1 LFVVLNNLKLV
12 MRIPGNI
19 KYYVQRLFLHKLLYY
34 SVLYLIISALLLL
47 IIVFTNYVFFP
58 PLEEFIKGIKAIA
71 ILWGLGLLFGP
82 IRLLGYYLATFILP
96 ITYFSK
102 ALQKYDEGRWFRSVQ
117 FIQSKNTIENWAS
130 KKVLEELNDD
140 LPRIEQ
146 SWRSKFALLPIM
158 IILILSITCIAIFK
172 SPVSDTGIEI
182 TTSEFTSRSGIQ
194 FEGYDTIH
202 MNYGEVFTIPEI
214 SKTIVSIDGKLS
226 QIPSLICTSDIE
238 LTWLLQGRLVK
249 SLWIATDSIPRLNSY
264 TARITPP
271 AYLEVDQYTSSDTLF
286 LYDGSEVF
294 FELTGLLTDRIFLSV
309 SRGTVQA
316 SETINW
322 SSGETISIVS
332 SQGKELVKPVI
343 IELKD
348 HPPTLTII
356 QNSIDSLE
364 FEVRD
369 DFGLHSLFVNNHVSR
384 ISGSRKN
391 FNMNWSNTS
400 SVEIKVRD
408 TKGQTTVLTVEKP
421 MPSAQMLQS
430 QIASQ
435 VADELGIRKESKER
449 LSSAQ
454 HQKEKTSQDRK
465 EDEIKKLD
473 PLKPLTPEEES
484 KWTKE
489 LNQLWLKEQL
499 LTTLYTVDSNKNAST
514 DSLIAELLEDI
525 TTEEGSEEA
534 DVLDQIEDIPE
545 QGEEREE
552 EAKDAAKK
560 LEELLNTTQAAVQED
575 NVERLKRLLKQ
586 SWSTSIQQEITNTIA
601 LETNKVRQQK
611 ALLAIEDNIN
621 DSLAFLLVH
630 DPALAMALTSCQNN
644 LEDQISVLERAFV
657 ANKGVPSASGYV
669 LSALNEL
676 DMILYEILESEKL
689 SLNQAQKNCKN
700 GRPGKT
706 GKPSTSGQGQ
716 KGNKGKP
723 SQGKKPGGRSKGQSG
738 ELREE
743 GENGQKGAS
752 GKGTPQSD
760 VDLLKRIESME
771 KMGVSKELQSQL
783 ESIKQQLLFMSNEEK
798 ERLEAFEKRLWSIEQ
813 SVFEKEEIGD
823 TRSSKEGNQ
832 KQEES
837 VDFKV
842 NERVKSSTT
851 DLPLPILKRK

>member
-1 LFVVLNNLKLV
+1 

-19 KYYVQRLFLHKLLYY
+19 KSYLRRLFLHKLLYY
-34 SVLYLIISALLLL
+34 SVLYLILSALLLL
-47 IIVFTNYVFFP
+47 IIVFTNYAFFP
-58 PLEEFIKGIKAIA
+58 PLEEFIKGIKAIT
-71 ILWGLGLLFGP
+71 ILWGLGLLLGP

-117 FIQSKNTIENWAS
+117 FLQSKDTIENWAS
-130 KKVLEELNDD
+130 KKVLEELTDD

-146 SWRSKFALLPIM
+146 SWRSKFALLPIT
-158 IILILSITCIAIFK
+158 IILMLSIACITIFK
-172 SPVSDTGIEI
+172 APVANAGLEMTTG
-182 TTSEFTSRSGIQ
+182 EFTSRSGIQ
-194 FEGYDTIH
+194 FEGYDTIY
-202 MNYGEVFTIPEI
+202 MNYGEVFSIPEI
-214 SKTIVSIDGKLS
+214 YKTTLSINGKSS
-226 QIPSLICTSDIE
+226 QIPSLICTSDVE
-238 LTWLLQGRLVK
+238 LKWLLQGRLVK
-249 SLWIATDSIPRLNSY
+249 SLWITIDSIPRLNSY
-264 TARITPP
+264 TARISPP

-348 HPPTLTII
+348 HLPTLTII
-356 QNSIDSLE
+356 QNTIDSLE

-369 DFGLHSLFVNNHVSR
+369 DFGLHSLFVNNQVTR

-391 FNMNWSNTS
+391 FNMNWSNSS

-421 MPSAQMLQS
+421 LPSAQMLQS
-430 QIASQ
+430 QIAGQ

-454 HQKEKTSQDRK
+454 RQKEKTSQDRK
-465 EDEIKKLD
+465 EEEIKKLD
-473 PLKPLTPEEES
+473 PLQPLNPEEES

-499 LTTLYTVDSNKNAST
+499 LSTLYTVDSNKNAST

-630 DPALAMALTSCQNN
+630 DPALAMALTTCQNN
-644 LEDQISVLERAFV
+644 LEDQISVLESAFV

-738 ELREE
+738 EPREE

-752 GKGTPQSD
+752 GKGTSQND

>member
-1 LFVVLNNLKLV
+1 
-12 MRIPGNI
+12 MG
-19 KYYVQRLFLHKLLYY
+19 
-34 SVLYLIISALLLL
+34 LL
-47 IIVFTNYVFFP
+47 I
-58 PLEEFIKGIKAIA
+58 
-71 ILWGLGLLFGP
+71 GP

-117 FIQSKNTIENWAS
+117 FLQSKNTIENWAS
-130 KKVLEELNDD
+130 KKVLEELSDD

-146 SWRSKFALLPIM
+146 SWKSKFALLPIT
-158 IILILSITCIAIFK
+158 IILLLSIVCIAIFN
-172 SPVSDTGIEI
+172 SSVSNTGLEI
-182 TTSEFTSRSGIQ
+182 TTGEFTSRSGIQ
-194 FEGYDTIH
+194 FEGYDTIQ
-202 MNYGEVFTIPEI
+202 MNYGEVFPIPEI
-214 SKTIVSIDGKLS
+214 SKTTLSINSELS
-226 QIPSLICTSDIE
+226 QTSSLICTSDIE
-238 LTWLLQGRLVK
+238 LKWLLQGRLVK
-249 SLWIATDSIPRLNSY
+249 SLWITTDSIPLLNSY
-264 TARITPP
+264 TARISPP
-271 AYLEVDQYTSSDTLF
+271 AYLEVDQYFNNDTLF
-286 LYDGSEVF
+286 LYDGSEVN
-294 FELTGLLTDRIFLSV
+294 FEPRGLLTDRILINV
-309 SRGTVQA
+309 PRGTVQS
-316 SETINW
+316 SETIKWN
-322 SSGETISIVS
+322 SGETISIVS
-332 SQGKELVKPVI
+332 SQGHELARPVI
-343 IELKD
+343 VELKD
-348 HPPTLTII
+348 HAPTLTII
-356 QNSIDSLE
+356 QNSLDSLE
-364 FEVRD
+364 FEVKD
-369 DFGLHSLFVNNHVSR
+369 DFGLHSLFINDQVTRV
-384 ISGSRKN
+384 SGSRKS
-391 FNMNWSNTS
+391 FNMNWSNNN

-408 TKGQTTVLTVEKP
+408 TKGQSTLLKVEKP
-421 MPSAQMLQS
+421 VPTVQMMQS
-430 QIASQ
+430 QIAGQ

-449 LSSAQ
+449 LSAAQ
-454 HQKEKTSQDRK
+454 RQKEKSSEDKK
-465 EDEIKKLD
+465 EEEIEKLD

-499 LTTLYTVDSNKNAST
+499 LSTLYTVDSNRNATT
-514 DSLIAELLEDI
+514 DSLITELLEDI
-525 TTEEGSEEA
+525 TSEEGSEEA
-534 DVLDQIEDIPE
+534 DVMDQIKDIPE
-545 QGEEREE
+545 DGEEREE

-611 ALLAIEDNIN
+611 ALLSIEDNIN

-630 DPALAMALTSCQNN
+630 DLALAMALTTVQSN

-669 LSALNEL
+669 LNALNEL

-706 GKPSTSGQGQ
+706 GKPTSSGQGQ

-723 SQGKKPGGRSKGQSG
+723 SQGKKPGGRSNGQSG
-738 ELREE
+738 EPRDE
-743 GENGQKGAS
+743 GENGEKGS
-752 GKGTPQSD
+752 TGKGSSQKD
-760 VDLLKRIESME
+760 VDLLKRIETME
-771 KMGVSKELQSQL
+771 KMGVSKDTLSQL
-783 ESIKQQLLFMSNEEK
+783 ESIKQQLLFMSSEEK
-798 ERLEAFEKRLWSIEQ
+798 ERLEAFEKRLWSNEQ

>member
-1 LFVVLNNLKLV
+1 
-12 MRIPGNI
+12 MG
-19 KYYVQRLFLHKLLYY
+19 
-34 SVLYLIISALLLL
+34 LL
-47 IIVFTNYVFFP
+47 I
-58 PLEEFIKGIKAIA
+58 
-71 ILWGLGLLFGP
+71 GP
-82 IRLLGYYLATFILP
+82 IRLLVYYLATFILP
-96 ITYFSK
+96 TTYFSK

-117 FIQSKNTIENWAS
+117 FLQSKNTIENWAS
-130 KKVLEELNDD
+130 KKVLVELNND

-146 SWRSKFALLPIM
+146 SWRSKFALLPIT
-158 IILILSITCIAIFK
+158 IILILSITCVAIFK
-172 SPVSDTGIEI
+172 SSVSNTGLEI
-182 TTSEFTSRSGIQ
+182 TTGEFTSRSGIK
-194 FEGYDTIH
+194 FEGYDTIR

-214 SKTIVSIDGKLS
+214 SKTSVLINGKSS

-264 TARITPP
+264 TAIISPP
-271 AYLEVDQYTSSDTLF
+271 AYLEVDQYISNDTLF
-286 LYDGSEVF
+286 LYDGSEVL

-309 SRGTVQA
+309 SRGTVHV
-316 SETINW
+316 SETIIW
-322 SSGETISIVS
+322 RSGETISLVS
-332 SQGKELVKPVI
+332 SQGKELLRPVI

-348 HPPTLTII
+348 HPPALTII
-356 QNSIDSLE
+356 HNSIDSLE
-364 FEVRD
+364 FEVKD
-369 DFGLHSLFVNNHVSR
+369 DFGLRTLSINGQVKA

-391 FNMNWSNTS
+391 FNMTWSNTS
-400 SVEIKVRD
+400 SIEIKARD
-408 TKGQTTVLTVEKP
+408 TKGQITLLTVEKP
-421 MPSAQMLQS
+421 LPSAQMLQS
-430 QIASQ
+430 QIAGQ

-454 HQKEKTSQDRK
+454 HQKENTSQDRQE
-465 EDEIKKLD
+465 EDIKKLD

-499 LTTLYTVDSNKNAST
+499 LSTLYTVDSNKNSST
-514 DSLIAELLEDI
+514 DSLISEFLDDI

-534 DVLDQIEDIPE
+534 DVLDQIEAIPE

-552 EAKDAAKK
+552 QAKDAAKK
-560 LEELLNTTQAAVQED
+560 LEELLNTTQAAVQAD

-601 LETNKVRQQK
+601 LETNKVRRQK

-630 DPALAMALTSCQNN
+630 DPALAMALTACQTN
-644 LEDQISVLERAFV
+644 LEDQLNALEGAFV
-657 ANKGVPSASGYV
+657 ANKGVRSASGYV
-669 LSALNEL
+669 LNALNEL
-676 DMILYEILESEKL
+676 DRILYEILESEKL

-723 SQGKKPGGRSKGQSG
+723 SQGKKPGGRSRGQSG
-738 ELREE
+738 EPRKE
-743 GENGQKGAS
+743 GKNGQKGAS
-752 GKGTPQSD
+752 GKGTPQND

-771 KMGVSKELQSQL
+771 KMGVSKEIQSQL

-823 TRSSKEGNQ
+823 MRSSKEGSQ

>member
-1 LFVVLNNLKLV
+1 
-12 MRIPGNI
+12 M
-19 KYYVQRLFLHKLLYY
+19 
-34 SVLYLIISALLLL
+34 
-47 IIVFTNYVFFP
+47 
-58 PLEEFIKGIKAIA
+58 
-71 ILWGLGLLFGP
+71 
-82 IRLLGYYLATFILP
+82 
-96 ITYFSK
+96 
-102 ALQKYDEGRWFRSVQ
+102 
-117 FIQSKNTIENWAS
+117 
-130 KKVLEELNDD
+130 EELNND

-146 SWRSKFALLPIM
+146 SWRSKFALLPIT
-158 IILILSITCIAIFK
+158 IILTLSITCIAIFK
-172 SPVSDTGIEI
+172 SSVSDTGLEI
-182 TTSEFTSRSGIQ
+182 TTGEFTSRSGIQ
-194 FEGYDTIH
+194 FEGYDTTH
-202 MNYGEVFTIPEI
+202 MNYGEEFTVPEI
-214 SKTIVSIDGKLS
+214 SKTNVLINGKSS

-264 TARITPP
+264 TARISPP
-271 AYLEVDQYTSSDTLF
+271 AYLEVDQYISSDTLF
-286 LYDGSEVF
+286 MYDGSEVL
-294 FELTGLLTDRIFLSV
+294 FEPTGLLTDRIFLSV
-309 SRGTVQA
+309 SRGTVQT
-316 SETINW
+316 SETITW
-322 SSGETISIVS
+322 RSGETISLVS
-332 SQGKELVKPVI
+332 TQGQELLRPVI

-364 FEVRD
+364 FEVKD
-369 DFGLHSLFVNNHVSR
+369 DFGLHSLFVNNQVTR

-391 FNMNWSNTS
+391 FNMYWTNTS
-400 SVEIKVRD
+400 SVEVKVRD

-421 MPSAQMLQS
+421 LPSAQMLQS
-430 QIASQ
+430 QIADR

-454 HQKEKTSQDRK
+454 RQKEKTHQDRK
-465 EDEIKKLD
+465 EEEIKKLD
-473 PLKPLTPEEES
+473 PLQPLTPEEES

-499 LTTLYTVDSNKNAST
+499 LNTLHTVDSNKNAST
-514 DSLIAELLEDI
+514 DSLVAELIEDI

-560 LEELLNTTQAAVQED
+560 LEELLNTTQAAVQAD

-621 DSLAFLLVH
+621 DSLTFLLVH
-630 DPALAMALTSCQNN
+630 DPALAMALTTCQNN
-644 LEDQISVLERAFV
+644 LEDQISELERAFV

-676 DMILYEILESEKL
+676 DMILYEILESEKQ

-706 GKPSTSGQGQ
+706 GKPSKSGQGQ

-738 ELREE
+738 EPREE
-743 GENGQKGAS
+743 GENSQKESA
-752 GKGTPQSD
+752 GKGTSEKD
-760 VDLLKRIESME
+760 VDLLKRIESVE
-771 KMGVSKELQSQL
+771 KTGVSKEIQSQL
-783 ESIKQQLLFMSNEEK
+783 ESIKQQLLFMYNEDK
-798 ERLEAFEKRLWSIEQ
+798 ERLDAFEKRLWSIEQ

-823 TRSSKEGNQ
+823 TRSSKRGNQ

>member
-1 LFVVLNNLKLV
+1 

-19 KYYVQRLFLHKLLYY
+19 KLYLQRLFLHKLLYY

-47 IIVFTNYVFFP
+47 IIVFTNYTFFP
-58 PLEEFIKGIKAIA
+58 PLEEFIKGIKVVT
-71 ILWGLGLLFGP
+71 ILWGLGLLLGP

-102 ALQKYDEGRWFRSVQ
+102 SLQQYDEGRWFRSVQ
-117 FIQSKNTIENWAS
+117 FLQSKNTIDNWAS

-140 LPRIEQ
+140 LSRIEQ
-146 SWRSKFALLPIM
+146 SWQSKFALLPIT
-158 IILILSITCIAIFK
+158 IILILSITCIAIFN
-172 SPVSDTGIEI
+172 SSVSNTGLEI
-182 TTSEFTSRSGIQ
+182 TTGEFTSRSGIQ

-202 MNYGEVFTIPEI
+202 MNYGEVFTIPDI
-214 SKTIVSIDGKLS
+214 SKTSVSINGISS

-238 LTWLLQGRLVK
+238 LKWLLQGRLVK

-264 TARITPP
+264 TARISPP
-271 AYLEVDQYTSSDTLF
+271 AYLEVDHYLSSDTLF
-286 LYDGSEVF
+286 LYDGSEVL

-316 SETINW
+316 SETITW
-322 SSGETISIVS
+322 RSGERISLVS
-332 SQGKELVKPVI
+332 SQGKELLRPVI

-348 HPPTLTII
+348 HPPTLIII

-364 FEVRD
+364 FEVKD
-369 DFGLHSLFVNNHVSR
+369 DFGLRTLLINDQVTT

-391 FNMNWSNTS
+391 FNLNWLNTS
-400 SVEIKVRD
+400 SVEIMARD
-408 TKGQTTVLTVEKP
+408 TKGQTTLLTVEKP
-421 MPSAQMLQS
+421 LPSAQMLQS
-430 QIASQ
+430 QIAGQ

-449 LSSAQ
+449 LSSTQ
-454 HQKEKTSQDRK
+454 RQKEKTSQDRK
-465 EDEIKKLD
+465 EEEIKKLD
-473 PLKPLTPEEES
+473 PIKPLTPEEES

-514 DSLIAELLEDI
+514 DSLITELLEDI
-525 TTEEGSEEA
+525 STEEGSEEA
-534 DVLDQIEDIPE
+534 DVLDQIKEIPE
-545 QGEEREE
+545 RGEEREQ

-586 SWSTSIQQEITNTIA
+586 SWSASIQQEITNTIA

-630 DPALAMALTSCQNN
+630 DPALAIALTTCQNN
-644 LEDQISVLERAFV
+644 LEDQISALDRAFV
-657 ANKGVPSASGYV
+657 SNKGVPSASGYV

-700 GRPGKT
+700 GRSGKT
-706 GKPSTSGQGQ
+706 GKPSTRGQGQ

-738 ELREE
+738 EPREE
-743 GENGQKGAS
+743 GENGQKGSA
-752 GKGTPQSD
+752 GNGTLEKD
-760 VDLLKRIESME
+760 VDFLKRIESME
-771 KMGVSKELQSQL
+771 KMGVSKEIQSQL
-783 ESIKQQLLFMSNEEK
+783 ESIKRQLLFMSDEEK

-813 SVFEKEEIGD
+813 SFFEKEEIGD

-832 KQEES
+832 KQQES

-842 NERVKSSTT
+842 YERVKSSTT

>member
-1 LFVVLNNLKLV
+1 MLNNLKLV

>member
-1 LFVVLNNLKLV
+1 
-12 MRIPGNI
+12 M
-19 KYYVQRLFLHKLLYY
+19 
-34 SVLYLIISALLLL
+34 
-47 IIVFTNYVFFP
+47 
-58 PLEEFIKGIKAIA
+58 
-71 ILWGLGLLFGP
+71 GLGLLLGP

-117 FIQSKNTIENWAS
+117 FLQSKDTIENWAS
-130 KKVLEELNDD
+130 KKVLEELTDD

-146 SWRSKFALLPIM
+146 SWRSKFALLPIT

-172 SPVSDTGIEI
+172 SSVSNTGLEI
-182 TTSEFTSRSGIQ
+182 TTGEFTSRSGIQ
-194 FEGYDTIH
+194 FEGYDTIY
-202 MNYGEVFTIPEI
+202 MNYGEVFSIPEI
-214 SKTIVSIDGKLS
+214 SKTTLSINGKSS
-226 QIPSLICTSDIE
+226 QIPSLICTSDVE
-238 LTWLLQGRLVK
+238 LKWLLQGRLVK
-249 SLWIATDSIPRLNSY
+249 SLWITTDSIPRLNSY
-264 TARITPP
+264 TARISPP

-286 LYDGSEVF
+286 LYDGSEVI

-348 HPPTLTII
+348 HLPTLTII
-356 QNSIDSLE
+356 QNTIDSLE

-369 DFGLHSLFVNNHVSR
+369 DFGLHSLFVNNQVCR

-391 FNMNWSNTS
+391 FNMNWSNSS

-408 TKGQTTVLTVEKP
+408 TKGQTTVLIVEKP
-421 MPSAQMLQS
+421 LPSAQMLQS
-430 QIASQ
+430 QIAGQ

-454 HQKEKTSQDRK
+454 RQKEKTSQDRK
-465 EDEIKKLD
+465 EEEIKKLD

-499 LTTLYTVDSNKNAST
+499 LSTLYTVDSNKNAST

-630 DPALAMALTSCQNN
+630 DPALAMALTTCQNN
-644 LEDQISVLERAFV
+644 LEDQISVLESAFV

-723 SQGKKPGGRSKGQSG
+723 SQGKKPGGRTKGQSG
-738 ELREE
+738 EPREE

-752 GKGTPQSD
+752 GKGTSQND

>member
-1 LFVVLNNLKLV
+1 
-12 MRIPGNI
+12 M
-19 KYYVQRLFLHKLLYY
+19 YY
-34 SVLYLIISALLLL
+34 SVLYLIISAFLLL
-47 IIVFTNYVFFP
+47 IIVFTNYAFFP
-58 PLEEFIKGIKAIA
+58 LLEEFIKGIKLIT
-71 ILWGLGLLFGP
+71 ILWGFGLLIGP

-117 FIQSKNTIENWAS
+117 FLQSKSTIENWAS
-130 KKVLEELNDD
+130 KKVLDELNED

-146 SWRSKFALLPIM
+146 SWRSKFALLPIT
-158 IILILSITCIAIFK
+158 IILILSVICIAIFN
-172 SPVSDTGIEI
+172 SSVLNTGLEI
-182 TTSEFTSRSGIQ
+182 TTGELTSRSGIE
-194 FEGYDTIH
+194 FEGYDTIQ
-202 MNYGEVFTIPEI
+202 MNYGEVFTIPDI
-214 SKTIVSIDGKLS
+214 SKTTVSINGKSS
-226 QIPSLICTSDIE
+226 QIPFLICTSDIE

-249 SLWIATDSIPRLNSY
+249 SLWIAIDSIPRLNSY
-264 TARITPP
+264 TARISPP
-271 AYLEVDQYTSSDTLF
+271 AYLEVDQYISSDTLF
-286 LYDGSEVF
+286 MYDGSELL
-294 FELTGLLTDRIFLSV
+294 FELSGLLTDRIFLSV
-309 SRGTVQA
+309 SRGTVRV
-316 SETINW
+316 SETITW
-322 SSGETISIVS
+322 RSGETISLVS
-332 SQGKELVKPVI
+332 SQGQELLRPVI

-348 HPPTLTII
+348 HPPTITII

-364 FEVRD
+364 FEVKD
-369 DFGLHSLFVNNHVSR
+369 DFGLHTLLINRQVR
-384 ISGSRKN
+384 PISGSRKN

-408 TKGQTTVLTVEKP
+408 TKGQTTLLTVEKP
-421 MPSAQMLQS
+421 LPNAQMLQS

-435 VADELGIRKESKER
+435 IADELGIRKESKER
-449 LSSAQ
+449 LSAVQ
-454 HQKEKTSQDRK
+454 RQKEKTSQDRK
-465 EDEIKKLD
+465 EEEIKKLG

-489 LNQLWLKEQL
+489 LIQLWLKEQL
-499 LTTLYTVDSNKNAST
+499 LSTLYTVDSNKNTST
-514 DSLIAELLEDI
+514 DSLITELLEDI

-534 DVLDQIEDIPE
+534 GVLDQIEDIPE

-560 LEELLNTTQAAVQED
+560 LEELLNTTQAEVQAD
-575 NVERLKRLLKQ
+575 NVDRLKRLLKQ

-630 DPALAMALTSCQNN
+630 DPALAMALTTCQNN
-644 LEDQISVLERAFV
+644 LEDQISALERAFTT
-657 ANKGVPSASGYV
+657 NKGVPSASGYV

-738 ELREE
+738 EPREE
-743 GENGQKGAS
+743 GENGQKGVS
-752 GKGTPQSD
+752 GEGTSQND

-771 KMGVSKELQSQL
+771 KMGVSKEIQSLL
-783 ESIKQQLLFMSNEEK
+783 EYIKQQLLFMSNEEK
-798 ERLEAFEKRLWSIEQ
+798 DRLEAFEKRLWSIEQ

>member
-1 LFVVLNNLKLV
+1 MGLF
-12 MRIPGNI
+12 I
-19 KYYVQRLFLHKLLYY
+19 
-34 SVLYLIISALLLL
+34 
-47 IIVFTNYVFFP
+47 
-58 PLEEFIKGIKAIA
+58 
-71 ILWGLGLLFGP
+71 GP

-96 ITYFSK
+96 ITYFPK

-117 FIQSKNTIENWAS
+117 FLQSKNIIENWAS
-130 KKVLEELNDD
+130 KKVLEELNED

-146 SWRSKFALLPIM
+146 SWQSQFTLIPIT
-158 IILILSITCIAIFK
+158 IILILSITCIAIFN
-172 SPVSDTGIEI
+172 SSVSNTGLEF
-182 TTSEFTSRSGIQ
+182 TTGEFTSRSGIQ

-202 MNYGEVFTIPEI
+202 MNYGEVFFIPEI
-214 SKTIVSIDGKLS
+214 SKTTLSINGKLS
-226 QIPSLICTSDIE
+226 QTPSLICTSDIE
-238 LTWLLQGRLVK
+238 LKWLLQGRLVK
-249 SLWIATDSIPRLNSY
+249 SLWITTDSIPRLKSY
-264 TARITPP
+264 TARIYPP
-271 AYLEVDQYTSSDTLF
+271 AYLEVDQYFSSDTLF
-286 LYDGSEVF
+286 LYDGSEVL
-294 FELTGLLTDRIFLSV
+294 FEFTGLLIDRIFLGV

-316 SETINW
+316 SETIKW
-322 SSGETISIVS
+322 RSGETISLVS
-332 SQGKELVKPVI
+332 SQGQELLRPVI

-348 HPPTLTII
+348 HPPTITVI

-364 FEVRD
+364 FGVKD
-369 DFGLHSLFVNNHVSR
+369 DFGLHTLLINRQVR
-384 ISGSRKN
+384 PISGYRKN

-400 SVEIKVRD
+400 SIEIKVRD
-408 TKGQTTVLTVEKP
+408 TKGQSTSITVEKP
-421 MPSAQMLQS
+421 LPSVQTMQS
-430 QIASQ
+430 QIAGQ
-435 VADELGIRKESKER
+435 VADELGIRKESKKR
-449 LSSAQ
+449 LSTAQ
-454 HQKEKTSQDRK
+454 RQKEKTSQDRK
-465 EDEIKKLD
+465 EEVIKKLD
-473 PLKPLTPEEES
+473 LLKPLTPEDES

-499 LTTLYTVDSNKNAST
+499 LSTLYIVDSNKNASA
-514 DSLIAELLEDI
+514 DSLITELLEDI
-525 TTEEGSEEA
+525 TIEEGSEEA

-560 LEELLNTTQAAVQED
+560 LEELLNTTQAAVQAD

-586 SWSTSIQQEITNTIA
+586 SWSTSIQQEIANSIS

-630 DPALAMALTSCQNN
+630 DPALAIALTTCQNN
-644 LEDQISVLERAFV
+644 LDDQISALERAFV
-657 ANKGVPSASGYV
+657 ANKGVLSASGYV

-716 KGNKGKP
+716 KGNKGKL
-723 SQGKKPGGRSKGQSG
+723 SQGKKPGGRSRGQNG
-738 ELREE
+738 EPREE
-743 GENGQKGAS
+743 GENGQKGAL
-752 GKGTPQSD
+752 GKGTPQKD

-771 KMGVSKELQSQL
+771 KIGVSKEIQSQL
-783 ESIKQQLLFMSNEEK
+783 ESIKQQLLFVLNEEK

-813 SVFEKEEIGD
+813 SVFEKEEMGD

-842 NERVKSSTT
+842 KERVKSSTT

>member
-1 LFVVLNNLKLV
+1 VLNNLKLV

>member
-1 LFVVLNNLKLV
+1 
-12 MRIPGNI
+12 MRIPRNI
-19 KYYVQRLFLHKLLYY
+19 KYYLQRLFLHKLLYY

-47 IIVFTNYVFFP
+47 IIVFTNYAFFP
-58 PLEEFIKGIKAIA
+58 LLEEFIKGIKVIT
-71 ILWGLGLLFGP
+71 ILWGFVLLIGP

-117 FIQSKNTIENWAS
+117 FLQSKNTIENWAS
-130 KKVLEELNDD
+130 KKVLEELNED

-146 SWRSKFALLPIM
+146 SWRSKFALLPIT
-158 IILILSITCIAIFK
+158 IILILSVTCIAIFN
-172 SPVSDTGIEI
+172 SSVLNTGLEI
-182 TTSEFTSRSGIQ
+182 TTGELTSRSGIQ

-202 MNYGEVFTIPEI
+202 MNYGEVFTIPDI
-214 SKTIVSIDGKLS
+214 SKTTVSINGKSS
-226 QIPSLICTSDIE
+226 QINFLVCTSDIE
-238 LTWLLQGRLVK
+238 LIWLLQGRLVK
-249 SLWIATDSIPRLNSY
+249 SLWIAIDSIPRLNSY

-271 AYLEVDQYTSSDTLF
+271 AYLGVDQYISSDTLF
-286 LYDGSEVF
+286 MYDGSELL
-294 FELTGLLTDRIFLSV
+294 FELSGLLTDRIFLSV
-309 SRGTVQA
+309 SRGTVRA
-316 SETINW
+316 SENITW
-322 SSGETISIVS
+322 RSGETISLVS
-332 SQGKELVKPVI
+332 SQGQELLRPVI

-364 FEVRD
+364 FEVKD
-369 DFGLHSLFVNNHVSR
+369 DFGLHTLLINRQVR
-384 ISGSRKN
+384 PISGYRKN

-400 SVEIKVRD
+400 SIEIKARD
-408 TKGQTTVLTVEKP
+408 TKGQTTLLTVEKP
-421 MPSAQMLQS
+421 LLNAQMLQS
-430 QIASQ
+430 QIAGQ

-449 LSSAQ
+449 LSAVKP
-454 HQKEKTSQDRK
+454 QKEKTSQDRK
-465 EDEIKKLD
+465 EEDIKKLD

-484 KWTKE
+484 KWMKE
-489 LNQLWLKEQL
+489 LAQLWLKEQL
-499 LTTLYTVDSNKNAST
+499 LSTLYTVDSNKNAST
-514 DSLIAELLEDI
+514 DSLITELLEDI

-552 EAKDAAKK
+552 EAKEAAKK
-560 LEELLNTTQAAVQED
+560 LEELLNTTQAVVQAD
-575 NVERLKRLLKQ
+575 NVDRLKRLLKQ
-586 SWSTSIQQEITNTIA
+586 SWSTSIQQEITNAIA

-611 ALLAIEDNIN
+611 ALLVIEDNIN

-630 DPALAMALTSCQNN
+630 DPALAIALTTCQNN
-644 LEDQISVLERAFV
+644 LENQISALERAFT

-700 GRPGKT
+700 GRLSKT
-706 GKPSTSGQGQ
+706 GKPSISGQGQ

-738 ELREE
+738 EPREE
-743 GENGQKGAS
+743 GENGQKGVS
-752 GKGTPQSD
+752 GEGTPQND

-771 KMGVSKELQSQL
+771 KMGVSKEIQSQL
-783 ESIKQQLLFMSNEEK
+783 EYIKQQLLFMSNEEK

>member
-1 LFVVLNNLKLV
+1 
-12 MRIPGNI
+12 
-19 KYYVQRLFLHKLLYY
+19 
-34 SVLYLIISALLLL
+34 
-47 IIVFTNYVFFP
+47 
-58 PLEEFIKGIKAIA
+58 
-71 ILWGLGLLFGP
+71 
-82 IRLLGYYLATFILP
+82 
-96 ITYFSK
+96 
-102 ALQKYDEGRWFRSVQ
+102 
-117 FIQSKNTIENWAS
+117 
-130 KKVLEELNDD
+130 
-140 LPRIEQ
+140 
-146 SWRSKFALLPIM
+146 
-158 IILILSITCIAIFK
+158 
-172 SPVSDTGIEI
+172 
-182 TTSEFTSRSGIQ
+182 
-194 FEGYDTIH
+194 
-202 MNYGEVFTIPEI
+202 
-214 SKTIVSIDGKLS
+214 
-226 QIPSLICTSDIE
+226 
-238 LTWLLQGRLVK
+238 
-249 SLWIATDSIPRLNSY
+249 
-264 TARITPP
+264 
-271 AYLEVDQYTSSDTLF
+271 
-286 LYDGSEVF
+286 
-294 FELTGLLTDRIFLSV
+294 
-309 SRGTVQA
+309 
-316 SETINW
+316 
-322 SSGETISIVS
+322 
-332 SQGKELVKPVI
+332 
-343 IELKD
+343 
-348 HPPTLTII
+348 
-356 QNSIDSLE
+356 
-364 FEVRD
+364 
-369 DFGLHSLFVNNHVSR
+369 
-384 ISGSRKN
+384 
-391 FNMNWSNTS
+391 
-400 SVEIKVRD
+400 
-408 TKGQTTVLTVEKP
+408 
-421 MPSAQMLQS
+421 MLQS
-430 QIASQ
+430 QIAGQ

-454 HQKEKTSQDRK
+454 HQKEKASQDRK
-465 EDEIKKLD
+465 EEDIKKLD

-499 LTTLYTVDSNKNAST
+499 LSTLYTVDSSKNAST
-514 DSLIAELLEDI
+514 DSLISELLEDI

-534 DVLDQIEDIPE
+534 DVLDQIEAIPE

-552 EAKDAAKK
+552 QAKDAAKK
-560 LEELLNTTQAAVQED
+560 LEELLNTTQAAVQAD

-644 LEDQISVLERAFV
+644 LEDQISALERAFV

-738 ELREE
+738 EPREE

-752 GKGTPQSD
+752 GEGTSQND

-771 KMGVSKELQSQL
+771 KMGVSKEIQSQL

>member
-1 LFVVLNNLKLV
+1 MV
-12 MRIPGNI
+12 
-19 KYYVQRLFLHKLLYY
+19 
-34 SVLYLIISALLLL
+34 
-47 IIVFTNYVFFP
+47 
-58 PLEEFIKGIKAIA
+58 
-71 ILWGLGLLFGP
+71 
-82 IRLLGYYLATFILP
+82 YYLATFILP

-117 FIQSKNTIENWAS
+117 FLQSKNTIENWAS

-146 SWRSKFALLPIM
+146 SWRSKFALLPIT
-158 IILILSITCIAIFK
+158 IILLLSIVCIAIFN
-172 SPVSDTGIEI
+172 SSVSNTGLEI
-182 TTSEFTSRSGIQ
+182 TTGEFTSRSGIQ
-194 FEGYDTIH
+194 FEGYDTIQ
-202 MNYGEVFTIPEI
+202 MNYGDVFSIPEI
-214 SKTIVSIDGKLS
+214 SKTTLSINGELS
-226 QIPSLICTSDIE
+226 QTTSLICTSNIE
-238 LTWLLQGRLVK
+238 LKWLLQGRLVK
-249 SLWIATDSIPRLNSY
+249 SLWITTDSIPLLNSY
-264 TARITPP
+264 TARISPP
-271 AYLEVDQYTSSDTLF
+271 AYLEVDQYFNSDTLF
-286 LYDGSEVF
+286 LYDGSEVN
-294 FELTGLLTDRIFLSV
+294 FELRGLLIDRILINV
-309 SRGTVQA
+309 PRGTVQS
-316 SETINW
+316 SESIKWN
-322 SSGETISIVS
+322 SGEIIRIVS
-332 SQGKELVKPVI
+332 SQGHELVRPVI
-343 IELKD
+343 VELKD
-348 HPPTLTII
+348 HAPILTII
-356 QNSIDSLE
+356 QNSLDSLE
-364 FEVRD
+364 FEAKD
-369 DFGLHSLFVNNHVSR
+369 DFGLHSLFINDQVTR

-400 SVEIKVRD
+400 SIEIKVRD
-408 TKGQTTVLTVEKP
+408 TKGQTTVLIVEKP
-421 MPSAQMLQS
+421 VPSVQMMQS
-430 QIASQ
+430 QIAGQ

-449 LSSAQ
+449 LSAAQ
-454 HQKEKTSQDRK
+454 RQKEKTSEDRK
-465 EDEIKKLD
+465 EEEIKKLN

-499 LTTLYTVDSNKNAST
+499 LSTLYTVDSNKNATT
-514 DSLIAELLEDI
+514 DSLITELLEEI
-525 TTEEGSEEA
+525 TSEEGSEEA
-534 DVLDQIEDIPE
+534 DVMDQIKDIPE
-545 QGEEREE
+545 DGEEREE

-611 ALLAIEDNIN
+611 ALLSIEDNIN

-630 DPALAMALTSCQNN
+630 DPALAMALTTVQSN
-644 LEDQISVLERAFV
+644 LEDQISALERAFV

-669 LSALNEL
+669 LNALNEL

-706 GKPSTSGQGQ
+706 GKPTSSGQGQ

-723 SQGKKPGGRSKGQSG
+723 SQGKKPGGRSMGQSG
-738 ELREE
+738 EPRDE
-743 GENGQKGAS
+743 GENGEKGS
-752 GKGTPQSD
+752 TGKGSSQKD
-760 VDLLKRIESME
+760 VDLLKRIETME
-771 KMGVSKELQSQL
+771 KMGLSKDTLSQL
-783 ESIKQQLLFMSNEEK
+783 ESIKQQLLFMSSEEK

-823 TRSSKEGNQ
+823 SRSSKEGNQ

>member
-1 LFVVLNNLKLV
+1 

-19 KYYVQRLFLHKLLYY
+19 KSYLQRLFLHKLLYY

-47 IIVFTNYVFFP
+47 IIVFTNYAFFP
-58 PLEEFIKGIKAIA
+58 PLEEFIKGIKAIT
-71 ILWGLGLLFGP
+71 ILWGLGLLIGP

-102 ALQKYDEGRWFRSVQ
+102 ALHKYDEGRWFRSVQ
-117 FIQSKNTIENWAS
+117 FLQSKNTIENWAS

-146 SWRSKFALLPIM
+146 SWRSKFALLPIT
-158 IILILSITCIAIFK
+158 IILILSITCVAIFK
-172 SPVSDTGIEI
+172 SSVSNTGLEI
-182 TTSEFTSRSGIQ
+182 TTGEFTSRSGIQ
-194 FEGYDTIH
+194 FEGYDTIQ

-214 SKTIVSIDGKLS
+214 PKTIVSINGKSS

-264 TARITPP
+264 TARISPP
-271 AYLEVDQYTSSDTLF
+271 AYLEVDQYISSDTLF
-286 LYDGSEVF
+286 MYDGSEVL

-316 SETINW
+316 SETITW
-322 SSGETISIVS
+322 RSGETISLVS
-332 SQGKELVKPVI
+332 NQGQELLRPVI

-348 HPPTLTII
+348 HPPTLTILK
-356 QNSIDSLE
+356 NSIDSLE
-364 FEVRD
+364 FEVKD
-369 DFGLHSLFVNNHVSR
+369 DFGLRALLINGQVRS

-391 FNMNWSNTS
+391 FSMNWPNTS

-408 TKGQTTVLTVEKP
+408 TKGQTTLLTVEKP
-421 MPSAQMLQS
+421 LPSAQMLQS
-430 QIASQ
+430 QIAGQ

-449 LSSAQ
+449 LSASQ
-454 HQKEKTSQDRK
+454 HQKEKISQDRK

-499 LTTLYTVDSNKNAST
+499 LSTLYTVDSNKNAST
-514 DSLIAELLEDI
+514 DSLISELLEDI

-534 DVLDQIEDIPE
+534 DVLDQIEAIPE

-552 EAKDAAKK
+552 QAKDAAKK
-560 LEELLNTTQAAVQED
+560 LEELLNTTQAAVQAD

-630 DPALAMALTSCQNN
+630 DPALAMALTTCQNN
-644 LEDQISVLERAFV
+644 LEDQISALERAFV

-738 ELREE
+738 EPREE

-752 GKGTPQSD
+752 GKGTSQND

-771 KMGVSKELQSQL
+771 KMGVSKDIQSQL
-783 ESIKQQLLFMSNEEK
+783 ESIKEQLLFMSNEEK

>member
-1 LFVVLNNLKLV
+1 
-12 MRIPGNI
+12 M
-19 KYYVQRLFLHKLLYY
+19 
-34 SVLYLIISALLLL
+34 
-47 IIVFTNYVFFP
+47 
-58 PLEEFIKGIKAIA
+58 
-71 ILWGLGLLFGP
+71 
-82 IRLLGYYLATFILP
+82 
-96 ITYFSK
+96 
-102 ALQKYDEGRWFRSVQ
+102 D
-117 FIQSKNTIENWAS
+117 
-130 KKVLEELNDD
+130 ELNED

-146 SWRSKFALLPIM
+146 SWRSKFALLPIT
-158 IILILSITCIAIFK
+158 IILILSVICIAIFN
-172 SPVSDTGIEI
+172 SSVLNTGLEI
-182 TTSEFTSRSGIQ
+182 TTGELTSRSGIE

-202 MNYGEVFTIPEI
+202 MNYGEVFTIPDI
-214 SKTIVSIDGKLS
+214 SKTTVSINGKSS
-226 QIPSLICTSDIE
+226 QIPFLICTSDIE

-249 SLWIATDSIPRLNSY
+249 SLWIAIDSIPHLNNY
-264 TARITPP
+264 TARISPP
-271 AYLEVDQYTSSDTLF
+271 AYLGVDQYISSDTLF
-286 LYDGSEVF
+286 MYDGSELL
-294 FELTGLLTDRIFLSV
+294 FELSGLLTDRIFLSV
-309 SRGTVQA
+309 SRGTVRV
-316 SETINW
+316 SETITW
-322 SSGETISIVS
+322 RSGETISLVS
-332 SQGKELVKPVI
+332 SQGQELLRPVI

-348 HPPTLTII
+348 HTPTITVI

-364 FEVRD
+364 FEVKD
-369 DFGLHSLFVNNHVSR
+369 DFGLHTLLINRQVR
-384 ISGSRKN
+384 PISGSRKN

-408 TKGQTTVLTVEKP
+408 TKGQTTLLTVEKP
-421 MPSAQMLQS
+421 LPNAQMLQS

-435 VADELGIRKESKER
+435 IADELGIRKESKER
-449 LSSAQ
+449 LSAVQ
-454 HQKEKTSQDRK
+454 RQKEKTSQDRK
-465 EDEIKKLD
+465 EEEIKKLG

-489 LNQLWLKEQL
+489 LIQLWLKEQL
-499 LTTLYTVDSNKNAST
+499 LSTLYTVDSNKNTST
-514 DSLIAELLEDI
+514 DSLITELLEDI

-534 DVLDQIEDIPE
+534 DVLDKIEDIPE

-560 LEELLNTTQAAVQED
+560 LEELLNTTQAVVQAD
-575 NVERLKRLLKQ
+575 NVDRLKRLLKQ
-586 SWSTSIQQEITNTIA
+586 SWSTSIQQEITNTVA

-630 DPALAMALTSCQNN
+630 DPALAMSLTTCQNN
-644 LEDQISVLERAFV
+644 LEDQISSLERAFTV
-657 ANKGVPSASGYV
+657 NKGVPSASGYV

-700 GRPGKT
+700 GRLGKT
-706 GKPSTSGQGQ
+706 GKPSISGQGQ

-738 ELREE
+738 EPREE
-743 GENGQKGAS
+743 GENGQKGVS
-752 GKGTPQSD
+752 GEGTSQND
-760 VDLLKRIESME
+760 VDFLKRIESME
-771 KMGVSKELQSQL
+771 KMGVSKEIQSQL
-783 ESIKQQLLFMSNEEK
+783 EYIKQQLLFMSNEEK